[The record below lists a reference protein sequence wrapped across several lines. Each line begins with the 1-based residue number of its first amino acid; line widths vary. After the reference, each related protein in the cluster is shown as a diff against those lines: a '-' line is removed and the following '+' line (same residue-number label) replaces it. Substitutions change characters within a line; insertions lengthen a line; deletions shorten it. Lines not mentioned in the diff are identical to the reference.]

1 MIRFSG
7 LIVGLLLFLPAVS
20 IHSQDSTLLRKKTEA
35 RQLFSSREYGKA
47 LPLFRELLA
56 RYPKE
61 PEYLYSTGVC
71 LVRQNKTPGEA
82 ISLLRQANNTGYN
95 PLSWYYMGLAL
106 HRTYQFE
113 DAIRAYSRFILQGRE
128 SEVKTLDVYR
138 LVEMAKNG
146 TEYTQT
152 GRKLEVTSLTE
163 VNTEKPENVSDV
175 NGSGKLV
182 RKPVEFCSKTDLREG
197 FRPLMFLPSYTEMN
211 DFVYVAGYEKQK
223 KNRKQLYRVKNINH
237 ETWGMPEALPGTI
250 NTPYDEEY
258 PFFDSKN
265 AMLYFSSKGHS
276 SMGGYDIFRT
286 SYDWNTK
293 TWSKPEN
300 LGFPV
305 NTPYDDFF
313 YVTDEYGQ
321 FATFLSNRNTGPGQ
335 AFLYKIR
342 IRQDPLVSMHTV
354 EDKVQLSQLE
364 VQAPSW
370 PSTVSF
376 PKPAPEAPAIVVT
389 DSLLQPVND
398 AYARMISE
406 ALSLQLRADSLSRM
420 AREKRL
426 LAKETPDGE
435 AKRQLIADILRT
447 EKESKRLQRDADQ
460 KYAQADQLKG
470 RIPVSAPDTTNIQPV
485 AETVTEKELPGTPQP
500 QSPQPEAAPAPR
512 RELFEISDRSP
523 YNAANPIPAPLSRE
537 PGLVYRIQLGA
548 FSKPRPNDAFGGIQP
563 VVREEVAS
571 GQVHKYYAGLF
582 FGINNVNQALQRIRA
597 AGFPDAFVVAFL
609 DGTLITTEKAREVEF
624 GSMKY

>member
-20 IHSQDSTLLRKKTEA
+20 LHAQDSTLLRKKTEA
-35 RQLFSSREYGKA
+35 RQLFASHDYGNA
-47 LPLFRELLA
+47 IPLFRELLA

-61 PEYLYSTGVC
+61 PEYLYCTGVC
-71 LVRQNKTPGEA
+71 LVRQNETPGEA
-82 ISLLRQANNTGYN
+82 ITLLRQANNSGYN
-95 PLSWYYMGLAL
+95 PLSWYYLGLSL

-113 DAIRAYSRFILQGRE
+113 DAIRAYSRFILLGKE
-128 SEVKTLDVYR
+128 SDVKALEVNR

-152 GRKLEVTSLTE
+152 GRKLEVTAITG
-163 VNTEKPENVSDV
+163 VNTDKLETASDI

-223 KNRKQLYRVKNINH
+223 KNRKQLYRVRNINH
-237 ETWGMPEALPGTI
+237 ETWSLPEALPGTI

-265 AMLYFSSKGHS
+265 AVLYFSSKGHS
-276 SMGGYDIFRT
+276 SMGGYDIFKT
-286 SYDWNTK
+286 TYDWNTK

-313 YVTDEYGQ
+313 YVTDGYGQ
-321 FATFLSNRNTGPGQ
+321 FATFLSNRNTQPGQ
-335 AFLYKIR
+335 ASLYKIR
-342 IRQDPLVSMHTV
+342 TRQDTLVSLHTA
-354 EDKVQLSQLE
+354 EDKVQLSLPE
-364 VQAPSW
+364 VQAPSR
-370 PSTVSF
+370 PSIVVI
-376 PKPAPEAPAIVVT
+376 PKPASEAPSIVVT
-389 DSLLQPVND
+389 DSLLKPVND

-406 ALSLQLRADSLSRM
+406 ALSLQLRSDSLSRM

-426 LAKETPDGE
+426 QAKETPDGE
-435 AKRQLIADILRT
+435 GKRQMIADILRT

-470 RIPVSAPDTTNIQPV
+470 RIPVVAADTTYNQSI
-485 AETVTEKELPGTPQP
+485 TEPA
-500 QSPQPEAAPAPR
+500 SVIPQPEIPQSEEAPAAR
-512 RELFEISDRSP
+512 KTDLFEISEKSP
-523 YNAANPIPAPLSRE
+523 YNATNPIPTPLPRE

-563 VVREEVAS
+563 IVREEVATS
-571 GQVHKYYAGLF
+571 QVQKYYAGLF
-582 FGINNVNQALQRIRA
+582 YGINNVNQALLRIRA